1 MTTPG
6 RGTPQRR
13 QPASG
18 GTATRKPQRIFGPPD
33 LFVWAPVLTL
43 FLAAGIVGTIGQS
56 IMFAAAFI
64 AIAVIMLVADMF
76 FNR

>member
-13 QPASG
+13 QPASSG
-18 GTATRKPQRIFGPPD
+18 AAARKQRTFGPPD
-33 LFVWAPVLTL
+33 MFVWAPVLTL

-56 IMFAAAFI
+56 IGFAAAFVGV
-64 AIAVIMLVADMF
+64 AVIMLIADMW

>member
-6 RGTPQRR
+6 RATQQRR
-13 QPASG
+13 QPAG
-18 GTATRKPQRIFGPPD
+18 APAAARKRRTFGPPD

-43 FLAAGIVGTIGQS
+43 FLAAGIIGTIGQS
-56 IMFAAAFI
+56 LLFAAAFV
-64 AIAVIMLVADMF
+64 AIAVVMVVADMW